1 MALLSYLLPS
11 TIFRH
16 AVRTFGSGSMAQ
28 AGAIADG
35 RLTLPWPCD
44 CANVT
49 RRRSSGETKRRM
61 RNTIACKRG
70 RSFSQRETGLRKIR
84 ATRRGREPGFSVIHD
99 HVPVT
104 NHLAARFAPRMGLVV
119 RHDVDW

>member
-1 MALLSYLLPS
+1 MP
-11 TIFRH
+11 
-16 AVRTFGSGSMAQ
+16 Q
-28 AGAIADG
+28 AGVIADDK
-35 RLTLPWPCD
+35 LAFPWPCD

-49 RRRSSGETKRRM
+49 RRRSSRGTKRSM
-61 RNTIACKRG
+61 RNALACKRG
-70 RSFSQRETGLRKIR
+70 RSFSQPETRSGKIR
-84 ATRRGREPGFSVIHD
+84 ATRRGGEPGFSVIQD